1 MEQKQPQLTSDKNKI
16 KIGIQNSKA
25 KGPTKTIA
33 KIYQFQELLDIPHI
47 CHGRTDDVRVNFFW
61 PV

>member
-33 KIYQFQELLDIPHI
+33 KIYQFQELLE
-47 CHGRTDDVRVNFFW
+47 
-61 PV
+61 